1 MARGTRRRPAR
12 ASRAAA
18 LAGSLAAAAVLG
30 TAAGCGPVSGDGSP
44 VTLELIAA
52 DYGERTAVPIK
63 EYWDDLTERFHQA
76 NPEVTVEVELVPWEE
91 LDATLAERVEQGRP
105 PDISQATFYAGYA
118 TEGLLYQAKEILPL
132 PVQSDFVTTLAHAG
146 EVDFQ
151 QFGIPFITSTP
162 RLFYNTALFDAAGIE
177 EPPGSWA
184 ELAATAQALKD
195 SGVTTP
201 YALQFGPD
209 SIHEEAMVWMLAAG
223 GGYTNLSGGYIL
235 DDEDNVRALEWL
247 RENMVAPGLTG
258 PDGTLNRGDAYAG
271 FMTGEVGMLMV
282 HPALLPA
289 LEANKIP
296 YAHTDFPAMK
306 GGAAVPAG
314 HSDWLLGFR
323 EHGHAEEIGRFLT
336 FLYDPENVAR
346 ANAQN
351 GSVPATES
359 AGQMLRASEEFE
371 RLWEFIDQ
379 MPGAQ
384 LQPVNKDNWL
394 PLRGEIQQRL
404 AAVLEP
410 DTDVAEVMR
419 GLQATAAELESG
431 SASDTS

>member
-1 MARGTRRRPAR
+1 MG
-12 ASRAAA
+12 A
-18 LAGSLAAAAVLG
+18 LAGTAVLG
-30 TAAGCGPVSGDGSP
+30 GAGCGPVADSGP
-44 VTLELIAA
+44 VTLELLAA
-52 DYGERTAVPIK
+52 DYGERTAVPIR
-63 EYWDDLTERFHQA
+63 EYWDDLTGRFHEA
-76 NPEVTVEVELVPWEE
+76 NPDVSVEVELVPWEE

-105 PDISQATFYAGYA
+105 PDISQATFYADYA
-118 TEGLLYQAKEILPL
+118 TEGLLYQAKEMLPL

-151 QFGIPFITSTP
+151 QFGMPFITSTP

-177 EPPGSWA
+177 EPPASWE
-184 ELAATAQALKD
+184 ELADAARALKD

-235 DDEDNVRALEWL
+235 DDEDNAKALEWL
-247 RENMVAPGLTG
+247 RDSLVAPGLAG
-258 PDGTLNRGDAYAG
+258 PDPRLNRGDAYAG

-289 LEANKIP
+289 LKAHQIP
-296 YAHTDFPAMK
+296 FAHADFPAMR

-314 HSDWLLGFR
+314 HSDWLLGFK

-336 FLYDPENVAR
+336 FLYDAENVAR

-359 AGQMLRASEEFE
+359 AGQMLRASDEFE
-371 RLWEFIDQ
+371 QLWDFIDQ

-384 LQPVNKDNWL
+384 LQPVNKSTWL

-404 AAVLEP
+404 ATAIEPDSDVEAVLRE
-410 DTDVAEVMR
+410 
-419 GLQATAAELESG
+419 LQTTAGTLEKAGTSE
-431 SASDTS
+431 AS